1 MATNEAGEF
10 EGALKRLDEI
20 VQRLERDATVG
31 LEESVKL
38 FREGKTLAERCETL
52 LRDAQ
57 RAIESGVA
65 GDAVAVAASPAPAAL
80 PPRSVRQPAFDALD
94 SEDAD
99 PDL

>member
-57 RAIESGVA
+57 RAIESG
-65 GDAVAVAASPAPAAL
+65 AASEAT
-80 PPRSVRQPAFDALD
+80 PPRSIRQAPFDATD
-94 SEDAD
+94 VEDAD